1 MMNAY
6 TFIGRITPLNG
17 REVFVRSK
25 DGSEEA
31 LPVRHD
37 LCNHSPIG
45 FAWGY
50 GGSRPAQLALAML
63 AYLYGDIQALRYY
76 QSFKDDAV
84 AGLKP
89 DEGWEMTSEEVDRHL
104 EALKAKVKF
113 FQGCI

>member
-1 MMNAY
+1 MKAY
-6 TFIGRITPLNG
+6 TFIGKITPSNE
-17 REVFVRSK
+17 REVFVRN
-25 DGSEEA
+25 GSGAEET

-76 QSFKDDAV
+76 QSFKDDTV
-84 AGLKP
+84 TGLKQ
-89 DEGWEMTSEEVDRHL
+89 DEGWEMTSEQIDLRL
-104 EALKAKVKF
+104 EALKEKVKF
-113 FQGCI
+113 FHGCI

>member
-1 MMNAY
+1 MQAC
-6 TFIGRITPLNG
+6 TFIGKITPLNE
-17 REVFVRSK
+17 REVFIRSEA
-25 DGSEEA
+25 GTEAA

-50 GGSRPAQLALAML
+50 GGSRPAQLALALL

-76 QSFKDDAV
+76 QSFKEDTV
-84 AGLKP
+84 IGLKQ
-89 DEGWEMTSEEVDRHL
+89 DEGWEMTSEHVDRRL
-104 EALKAKVKF
+104 EVLKVKVKF

>member
-1 MMNAY
+1 MKAY
-6 TFIGRITPLNG
+6 TFIGKITPSNE
-17 REVFVRSK
+17 RKVFVK
-25 DGSEEA
+25 TEDGAEET

-63 AYLYGDIQALRYY
+63 AYLSGGIQASRYY
-76 QSFKDDAV
+76 QSFKDDTV
-84 AGLKP
+84 TGLRQ
-89 DEGWEMTSEEVDRHL
+89 DEGWEMTSEQVDLRL

>member
-1 MMNAY
+1 MKPY
-6 TFIGRITPLNG
+6 TFIGKITPSNA
-17 REVFVRSK
+17 REVFVRSE
-25 DGSEEA
+25 DGTEQA

-50 GGSRPAQLALAML
+50 AGSRPAQLALAML

-76 QSFKDDAV
+76 QSFKDDTV
-84 AGLKP
+84 TGLQQN
-89 DEGWEMTSEEVDRHL
+89 EGWEMTSEQVGLRLEV
-104 EALKAKVKF
+104 LKAKVKF

>member
-1 MMNAY
+1 MQAY
-6 TFIGRITPLNG
+6 TFIGKITPLNE
-17 REVFVRSK
+17 REVFVRSEH
-25 DGSEEA
+25 GAEA
-31 LPVRHD
+31 ILPVRHD

-76 QSFKDDAV
+76 QSFKDDTV
-84 AGLKP
+84 TGLKQ
-89 DEGWEMTSEEVDRHL
+89 DEGWEMTSEQVDLRL
-104 EALKAKVKF
+104 QALKAKVKF

>member
-1 MMNAY
+1 MKAY
-6 TFIGRITPLNG
+6 TFVGKITPLNG
-17 REVFVRSK
+17 RKVFVRSE

-63 AYLYGDIQALRYY
+63 AHLYGDIQALRYY
-76 QSFKDDAV
+76 QSFKDDTV
-84 AGLKP
+84 IGFKQN
-89 DEGWEMTSEEVDRHL
+89 EGWEMTSGQVDLRMDV
-104 EALKAKVKF
+104 LKAKVKF

>member
-1 MMNAY
+1 MNAC
-6 TFIGRITPLNG
+6 TFIGNVTPLNG
-17 REVFVRSK
+17 REVLVRSQ
-25 DGSEEA
+25 DGTEET

-76 QSFKDDAV
+76 QSFKDDTV
-84 AGLKP
+84 I
-89 DEGWEMTSEEVDRHL
+89 DFDQNEGWEMTSEQVDLRM

-113 FQGCI
+113 FHGCL

>member
-1 MMNAY
+1 MNAY
-6 TFIGRITPLNG
+6 TFIGKITPLNE
-17 REVFVRSK
+17 REVFVRSE
-25 DGSEEA
+25 DGSDET

-76 QSFKDDAV
+76 QSFKDDTV
-84 AGLKP
+84 TGLKQ
-89 DEGWEMTSEEVDRHL
+89 DEGWEMTSEQVDLRL
-104 EALKAKVKF
+104 QALKAKVKF